1 MKKIF
6 RYIVALAVLATLL
19 CGPFLNLAVGPA
31 MAADNTMVGLTS
43 AEQDLGLEVVSLRPT
58 AAGHMLDLRFR
69 VVDPQKA
76 AEPLSRKYKAYLT
89 EVESQ
94 KTLEVPI
101 TKAGPMRQ
109 TTLEPKLGRIYFVL
123 FGNPGEVVKPGQTVD
138 VTIGPM
144 KLTGLRVQTAS
155 APFIQRPELDDE
167 AMTKWSGL
175 SEKRQA
181 DLLSNYLTCLEHCG
195 GAAECTS
202 QCQTSFEALLER
214 AYQET
219 LQAAKP

>member
-19 CGPFLNLAVGPA
+19 CGPFLNLAVGTA
-31 MAADNTMVGLTS
+31 LASDNNRVCLTTG
-43 AEQDLGLEVVSLRPT
+43 EQNAGMEVVSLRP
-58 AAGHMLDLRFR
+58 AAEGYMLDFR
-69 VVDPQKA
+69 MKVVDPQKA
-76 AEPLSRKYKAYLT
+76 VEVLSRKHKAYLT

-94 KTLEVPI
+94 MTLEVPV

-109 TTLEPKLGRIYFVL
+109 TTLEPKLGQIYFVL
-123 FGNPGEVVKPGQTVD
+123 FGNPGKIIKPGQTVD

-155 APFIQRPELDDE
+155 APFIQRPELDDK

-219 LQAAKP
+219 SQAAKP